1 MRIVRSDCPV
11 CKSEDVVFVIKAI
24 DHTVTHE
31 EFEIWQCNKCTLR
44 FTQPTPEEEEIAVYY
59 KSEDYISHSDT
70 DKGVINSLYHKVRKR
85 TLISKRKLIEK
96 HTGAVKGRI
105 LDIGCGTGAFL
116 HTMQTA
122 GWQIRGVEPEIDAR
136 EKAKLLY
143 NLDVHD
149 SELLFDF
156 EAETFDVVT
165 MWHVL
170 EHVQD
175 LHEYINQTKKLL
187 TPNGSLFVAVPNYT
201 CYDQSV
207 YKSYWAGYDVPRHLY
222 HFSPDAMTSL
232 LVKHELRL
240 KSLKPMLFD
249 SFYISML
256 SEKYKTGKNNLVKAF
271 YVGLVSNFIALKNK
285 RKCSSVIYVIGK

>member
-11 CKSEDVVFVIKAI
+11 CKSEDVVFVIKTI

-44 FTQPTPEEEEIAVYY
+44 FTQATPEEEEIAVYY

-70 DKGVINSLYHKVRKR
+70 DKGFINSLYHKVRKR

-96 HTGAVKGRI
+96 HTGVVKGRI

-116 HTMQTA
+116 CTMETA
-122 GWQIRGVEPEIDAR
+122 GWQISGVEPEKDAR
-136 EKAKLLY
+136 EKAKQLY
-143 NLDVHD
+143 NLNVHD